1 MTDAEQNNLARS
13 TTVKE
18 WYAETYPTDDIV
30 SHIRE
35 DLTFWGLFDALDNY
49 KEIYA
54 VIFKAGWEDSI
65 VRERCFERLAEIMEI
80 PYDEIFEQWMKCHN

>member
-1 MTDAEQNNLARS
+1 MTDAEQINLARS
-13 TTVKE
+13 TKVKE
-18 WYAETYPTDDIV
+18 WYAKAYPTDDIV

-49 KEIYA
+49 QEIYA
-54 VIFKAGWEDSI
+54 VIFKDGWEDSI
-65 VRERCFERLAEIMEI
+65 VRERCFEHLAEIMEV